1 MDVFRTRRTTL
12 RKARNESARR
22 DMFVAD
28 YIKHKNSDIYN
39 EAKRFYDMLR
49 KRYPNKANL
58 KITKEYICW
67 KDNTQLK
74 LMPTQIVLPSTRE
87 QTPVND
93 EHSEFNDTLQLRI
106 PLMAAAD
113 IQKET
118 TETPETAD
126 EEVLSNVEIE
136 PTLETISEE
145 VLSNVEIEPSLE
157 TISEEVL
164 SEGTI
169 LPSLQG
175 VLSDGLLEEIIK
187 ELQSDPEINNIFSE
201 LQEEIEFDQIGMDIE
216 IEHENLL
223 EKRTTTLVNNTIS
236 L

>member
-1 MDVFRTRRTTL
+1 MDAFRTRRTTL

-22 DMFVAD
+22 DVFVAD

-126 EEVLSNVEIE
+126 EEVLPDVEIE
-136 PTLETISEE
+136 PT
-145 VLSNVEIEPSLE
+145 LE

-201 LQEEIEFDQIGMDIE
+201 LQEEIEFDQLGMDIE
-216 IEHENLL
+216 IEDENLL
-223 EKRTTTLVNNTIS
+223 EKEL
-236 L
+236 LHW

>member
-1 MDVFRTRRTTL
+1 MDAFRARRTTL

-22 DMFVAD
+22 DAFVAD

-126 EEVLSNVEIE
+126 EEVLSNVGIE
-136 PTLETISEE
+136 PT
-145 VLSNVEIEPSLE
+145 LE

-216 IEHENLL
+216 IEDENLL
-223 EKRTTTLVNNTIS
+223 EKEL
-236 L
+236 LHW